1 VGKLCVSMRLMD
13 KCGDSVVEIS
23 YIIGYGESRGYDF
36 RMFLK
41 VDGGNCGVFENKKLK
56 LCGEV

>member
-1 VGKLCVSMRLMD
+1 MD
-13 KCGDSVVEIS
+13 KGGDSVVETS
-23 YIIGYGESRGYDF
+23 MTVGCGESRGCDF

-41 VDGGNCGVFENKKLK
+41 VDGGNGGVFENKKLK